1 MHWIDDD
8 TNKWTRKIP
17 FMILT
22 SPCIFVS
29 FGFAFHFPTDGL
41 AFRPFFSSLS
51 HPNGVRCF
59 RKFCIR
65 SPKVC
70 NFVQVAP
77 SFKQCWRDPTTWW
90 KTRVAAEVLPFPV
103 INLFYEPTGFFFSS
117 WCTQPQSSTTLLG
130 GQFTQQHICSTM
142 LPALQTGQYRRS
154 NCAKH
159 KQKQNQK
166 KSIGWQPI

>member
-8 TNKWTRKIP
+8 TNKWRRKIP

-59 RKFCIR
+59 HKFCIR

-77 SFKQCWRDPTTWW
+77 SFKECWRDPTTWW

-103 INLFYEPTGFFFSS
+103 INLFYEPTGCFFFFSMY
-117 WCTQPQSSTTLLG
+117 STAIQYNIVRWTVYAAAYMQHNVAG
-130 GQFTQQHICSTM
+130 FANGTVSTQQ
-142 LPALQTGQYRRS
+142 LRQT
-154 NCAKH
+154 
-159 KQKQNQK
+159 
-166 KSIGWQPI
+166 